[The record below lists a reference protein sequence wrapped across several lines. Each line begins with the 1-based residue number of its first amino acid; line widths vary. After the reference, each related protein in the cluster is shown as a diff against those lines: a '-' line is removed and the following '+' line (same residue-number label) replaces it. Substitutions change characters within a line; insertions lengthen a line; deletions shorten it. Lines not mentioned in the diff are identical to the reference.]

1 MKRLFILLFLIVSVS
16 LSALGFGRFTY
27 GIRPAVA
34 YGGMTFVDSTVT
46 ITATQDTWAWITN
59 ADNDLFT
66 GISTA
71 DGVTVSG
78 DTLTFANAGIYFFNY
93 SLSFSGNNGETWKIR
108 TLVND
113 TDGYGGTTRYTSNND
128 TGNVSAGCIID
139 VSADDYLIMQIMN
152 QTDNDDPTVKSGQIK
167 TFRIK

>member
-1 MKRLFILLFLIVSVS
+1 MFVFS
-16 LSALGFGRFTY
+16 LAHAGSIYGR
-27 GIRPAVA
+27 
-34 YGGMTFVDSTVT
+34 VDGQ
-46 ITATQDTWAWITN
+46 IKMQ
-59 ADNDLFT
+59 NDLFA
-66 GISTA
+66 GITTA

-113 TDGYGGTTRYTSNND
+113 TDAYGGTTRYTSNND